1 MSAALL
7 LPCCCCSAELPHVQP
22 QVWRSI
28 IGEQPSFSR
37 GGWQDITEP
46 AKDFCR
52 SLLNK

>member
-1 MSAALL
+1 VSFR
-7 LPCCCCSAELPHVQP
+7 

-37 GGWQDITEP
+37 GGWQDITDA